1 MCLLYFLK
9 IEGDLEGHKNVH
21 SWGQCMQLAFFLPL
35 IVIWQERMFI
45 ASDLN
50 RKKGQGGNTN
60 HANLP

>member
-1 MCLLYFLK
+1 
-9 IEGDLEGHKNVH
+9 
-21 SWGQCMQLAFFLPL
+21 MQLAFFLPL